1 MEPRPVPQEAQPAPI
16 PPPSNTTNTV
26 PFTTS
31 TTTAPTTT
39 QTNNDHIVQAALT
52 SVLNSPTQMQK
63 LLAALAAQTITPEA
77 FSSASQPHFQ
87 QHLIAPSPYNNNPQ
101 QDTPPINPGSG
112 NVYPNGTASP
122 RLPPTFDYTAAN
134 ALSPFTLS
142 LLGGPSDPDPFTL
155 QQQDDRLQKSYKT
168 TAEINDDVD
177 DLQTN
182 IQSLIQSLGIDPT
195 TLDSG
200 VPPADPATGVGGGG
214 GTSAPLPTGDVDMF
228 PPVNIGAGQ
237 DFDFDSFLMDMPR
250 ANEDDGDLD
259 KLAERL
265 DPSTAFVPKGSDQ
278 SKIGNP
284 SSEQLHAF
292 LDEVASQDGS
302 EGGGVP
308 RLHGQAFRVPA
319 GAASGGP
326 DAVSG
331 VGASVVTGPGPGTR
345 GRKRKS
351 DVIVDGTHTH
361 APLQGQAATQAAVR
375 ASSITG
381 NRSKRKR

>member
-1 MEPRPVPQEAQPAPI
+1 
-16 PPPSNTTNTV
+16 
-26 PFTTS
+26 
-31 TTTAPTTT
+31 
-39 QTNNDHIVQAALT
+39 
-52 SVLNSPTQMQK
+52 MQK

-77 FSSASQPHFQ
+77 FSSPSQPHYQ

-101 QDTPPINPGSG
+101 QDTPPINPVPG
-112 NVYPNGTASP
+112 NVYPNVTASP

-142 LLGGPSDPDPFTL
+142 LLGGPSDPDPFIL
-155 QQQDDRLQKSYKT
+155 QQQGDRLQKTYKT

-177 DLQTN
+177 ELQTN

-200 VPPADPATGVGGGG
+200 LPPADTATGVGGGG
-214 GTSAPLPTGDVDMF
+214 VTSAPPPTGDVDMF
-228 PPVNIGAGQ
+228 PPINIGTGQ

-259 KLAERL
+259 KLAETL
-265 DPSTAFVPKGSDQ
+265 DPSTAFVPKGSDP

-292 LDEVASQDGS
+292 LDEVASQDGT
-302 EGGGVP
+302 ERGGVGILQ
-308 RLHGQAFRVPA
+308 LHGQTFRVPA

-326 DAVSG
+326 PVSG
-331 VGASVVTGPGPGTR
+331 VGVSAGAGSGTR

-361 APLQGQAATQAAVR
+361 TPQQGQAATPTAEA